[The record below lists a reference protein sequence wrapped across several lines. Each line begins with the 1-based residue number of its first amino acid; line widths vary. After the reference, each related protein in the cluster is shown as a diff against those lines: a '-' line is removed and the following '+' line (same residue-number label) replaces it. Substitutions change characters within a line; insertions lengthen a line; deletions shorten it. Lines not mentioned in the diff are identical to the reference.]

1 MFPVRSCILF
11 TKNHSSC
18 DSVEIVVANLRK
30 AVLIVSDTP
39 TPRVLRPYQ
48 LEATQR
54 VEDSWANGKSRVS
67 VVLPTG
73 TGKMVPHFVPV
84 PTPSGVKPHGDLR
97 VGDVVF
103 HQSGNPTTI
112 THIHPHGLSDVWR
125 ITFSD
130 KTSVLAGEDH
140 LWKVSRKDNDW
151 KLMTTED
158 LSNTILRPNGDR
170 ALKIPMTIPVKYPE
184 RDLPIE
190 PYTLGSLIASGALT
204 VNRASNIT
212 IHTSD
217 KHVHERVKRA
227 YPKSEV
233 RTYDVRS
240 PIMAFTKHPEVLTAI
255 TDFGLNVRSYLRFI
269 PTQYLESSVEQRIA
283 LLQGLMDGDGIS
295 RMGNRYAIYST
306 LSPKLAEDVQN
317 LACSLGG
324 TATITASP
332 RARIDTEHWSTDIN
346 KHKSL
351 YRLSILLPSDMSPWY
366 SRRKIPYKP
375 AVVREPNR
383 VIVSVEYAGKEECQC
398 ITVDNPDGLY
408 LVGNEHIVTHNSSVI
423 ANVATRARRTGKK
436 ALLLAHRTELLDQMA
451 GAVQAV
457 DPLGEEVGIVAAE
470 RDEHQAGIVAASFQ
484 TLSRSPNRLAAL
496 GNRDVILADECFPA
510 GTLVGNT
517 AIENIQVGDM
527 VPSWD
532 EHTGQ
537 MVRKTVTR
545 VTESVPTDMVR
556 ILFVNGLEVACTAKH
571 PFLTENGWLPASK
584 LLNEHVI
591 TPHARGGSVKA
602 LRVDTLKPT
611 DDGTFGG
618 SCPDGLVYNL
628 EVEGTHTYLVDGG
641 FVAHNCHHI
650 SAATYTRVLEDMG
663 ALDPSSGVNSCGF
676 TATMYRDDGK
686 ALGDVWSEVVFE
698 KDLMWAIREGYLI
711 APHGKTIAIQGLN
724 QLASIRSVRGDYNQT
739 ELADVMNASV
749 DSTVDAILRHCPDAA
764 MIVFAAGVKHAATLA
779 GKLTAAGIPARD
791 VTGAHKRDYRE
802 EAYSDFREGRI
813 NCLVTVQV
821 LTEGADFPRCD
832 TVVLARPT
840 RSKVLLTQII
850 GRAVRPYTDPD
861 GFEKDTALVLDLT
874 GVVRDAKLTSLTDLY
889 PEAKREVYTEDGEEV
904 TGTDKDPTLAP
915 PEKERK
921 GILQLEDIDLVEGG
935 APFRS
940 KVLWMKSD
948 PLNTDGDE
956 IAFMPLRYPRQY
968 VFLYPPLNRV
978 TDKGVMLGRLD
989 ANRGITFVTDPTGNI
1004 VRGNIAEAMTAAE
1017 QIVGSTG
1024 YIRKDAQWR
1033 KPSVK
1038 PSDSQKS
1045 LAKNLNI
1052 DVDPNMLNKAE
1063 LSDLITLR
1071 LAKPLLADV
1080 VRRTG
1085 YPLE

>member
-1 MFPVRSCILF
+1 
-11 TKNHSSC
+11 
-18 DSVEIVVANLRK
+18 
-30 AVLIVSDTP
+30 
-39 TPRVLRPYQ
+39 
-48 LEATQR
+48 
-54 VEDSWANGKSRVS
+54 
-67 VVLPTG
+67 
-73 TGKMVPHFVPV
+73 
-84 PTPSGVKPHGDLR
+84 
-97 VGDVVF
+97 
-103 HQSGNPTTI
+103 
-112 THIHPHGLSDVWR
+112 
-125 ITFSD
+125 
-130 KTSVLAGEDH
+130 
-140 LWKVSRKDNDW
+140 
-151 KLMTTED
+151 
-158 LSNTILRPNGDR
+158 
-170 ALKIPMTIPVKYPE
+170 
-184 RDLPIE
+184 
-190 PYTLGSLIASGALT
+190 
-204 VNRASNIT
+204 
-212 IHTSD
+212 
-217 KHVHERVKRA
+217 
-227 YPKSEV
+227 
-233 RTYDVRS
+233 
-240 PIMAFTKHPEVLTAI
+240 
-255 TDFGLNVRSYLRFI
+255 
-269 PTQYLESSVEQRIA
+269 
-283 LLQGLMDGDGIS
+283 
-295 RMGNRYAIYST
+295 
-306 LSPKLAEDVQN
+306 
-317 LACSLGG
+317 
-324 TATITASP
+324 
-332 RARIDTEHWSTDIN
+332 
-346 KHKSL
+346 
-351 YRLSILLPSDMSPWY
+351 
-366 SRRKIPYKP
+366 
-375 AVVREPNR
+375 
-383 VIVSVEYAGKEECQC
+383 
-398 ITVDNPDGLY
+398 
-408 LVGNEHIVTHNSSVI
+408 
-423 ANVATRARRTGKK
+423 
-436 ALLLAHRTELLDQMA
+436 
-451 GAVQAV
+451 
-457 DPLGEEVGIVAAE
+457 
-470 RDEHQAGIVAASFQ
+470 
-484 TLSRSPNRLAAL
+484 
-496 GNRDVILADECFPA
+496 
-510 GTLVGNT
+510 
-517 AIENIQVGDM
+517 
-527 VPSWD
+527 
-532 EHTGQ
+532 
-537 MVRKTVTR
+537 
-545 VTESVPTDMVR
+545 
-556 ILFVNGLEVACTAKH
+556 
-571 PFLTENGWLPASK
+571 
-584 LLNEHVI
+584 
-591 TPHARGGSVKA
+591 
-602 LRVDTLKPT
+602 
-611 DDGTFGG
+611 
-618 SCPDGLVYNL
+618 
-628 EVEGTHTYLVDGG
+628 
-641 FVAHNCHHI
+641 
-650 SAATYTRVLEDMG
+650 
-663 ALDPSSGVNSCGF
+663 
-676 TATMYRDDGK
+676 MYRDDGK

-749 DSTVDAILRHCPDAA
+749 DSTVDAILRHCPDSA

-840 RSKVLLTQII
+840 RSKVLLCFDSATEILTSRGWVNGMELENDDQVAQWSGTTEEIIFTAPLHYFSRAVEDGERMVSLNLPATSIRVTEDHRVYFRPKGAPEHAGWRVSPASELADKSKRQVLIPSAGMSKFNGIPLTDDEIRLIAWVTTDGGIRKDNLAYVSQSKASNVPEIERIIQACGIKYGTHVDSKPTNFGARSHPLVRYSMSLGKPRGRDSHLRGWGYLEKWMFKTNPRFKTEGSSEVQSRWEDVSSDQWDVFMNTLDAANGANTTVDNLGWTPRSMHVSLSSLPFAEWVQAMCVQRGWSTSLTQHTGRTGLWMLHAKKITRRVVGGSDGRPTWTYEDPDPYEKVWCVTVPSGAVVTRRKGKVTILGQCQII
-850 GRAVRPYTDPD
+850 GRAVRPYTDSD

-989 ANRGITFVTDPTGNI
+989 ANRGITFVTDPSGNI